1 MRKIVVASHSLLAQ
15 GFKDTLEFLTGKS
28 DAVNAVCAYVNDNGE
43 GLDAAV
49 EAALS
54 GTDEV
59 VVLTDALGGSVNQ
72 RFSRFAS
79 DRIHV
84 IAGVN
89 EHLHVAQ
96 YPAHRE
102 VVAEGVQDRDALQL
116 LEMLGCDMA
125 QGFFISRP
133 LTAEKLE
140 HWLQTS
146 PWGLRTKTAR
156 AEIVSIHKPG

>member
-84 IAGVN
+84 IAGALARPD
-89 EHLHVAQ
+89 EKL
-96 YPAHRE
+96 
-102 VVAEGVQDRDALQL
+102 DFDALVDEARQQIVYVN
-116 LEMLGCDMA
+116 GA
-125 QGFFISRP
+125 SS
-133 LTAEKLE
+133 AECE
-140 HWLQTS
+140 DD
-146 PWGLRTKTAR
+146 
-156 AEIVSIHKPG
+156 E

>member
-28 DAVNAVCAYVNDNGE
+28 DAINAVCAY
-43 GLDAAV
+43 
-49 EAALS
+49 
-54 GTDEV
+54 

-89 EHLHVAQ
+89 LPLAMTVALAR
-96 YPAHRE
+96 PDE
-102 VVAEGVQDRDALQL
+102 KLDFDALVDEARQQIVYVN
-116 LEMLGCDMA
+116 GA
-125 QGFFISRP
+125 SS
-133 LTAEKLE
+133 AECE
-140 HWLQTS
+140 DD
-146 PWGLRTKTAR
+146 
-156 AEIVSIHKPG
+156 E

>member
-15 GFKDTLEFLTGKS
+15 GFKDTLEFLTGKN

-59 VVLTDALGGSVNQ
+59 VVLTDAYGGSVNQ

-89 EHLHVAQ
+89 LPLAMTVALAR
-96 YPAHRE
+96 PDE
-102 VVAEGVQDRDALQL
+102 KLDFDALVDEARQQIVYVN
-116 LEMLGCDMA
+116 GA
-125 QGFFISRP
+125 SS
-133 LTAEKLE
+133 AECE
-140 HWLQTS
+140 DD
-146 PWGLRTKTAR
+146 
-156 AEIVSIHKPG
+156 E

>member
-72 RFSRFAS
+72 RSS

-89 EHLHVAQ
+89 LPLAMTVALAR
-96 YPAHRE
+96 PDE
-102 VVAEGVQDRDALQL
+102 KLDFDALVDEARQQIVYVN
-116 LEMLGCDMA
+116 GA
-125 QGFFISRP
+125 SS
-133 LTAEKLE
+133 AECE
-140 HWLQTS
+140 DD
-146 PWGLRTKTAR
+146 
-156 AEIVSIHKPG
+156 E

>member
-28 DAVNAVCAYVNDNGE
+28 DAINAVCAYVNDNGE

-59 VVLTDALGGSVNQ
+59 VVLSVNQ

-89 EHLHVAQ
+89 LPLAMTVALAR
-96 YPAHRE
+96 PDE
-102 VVAEGVQDRDALQL
+102 KLDFDALVNEARQQIIYVNGVSSA
-116 LEMLGCDMA
+116 ECDDD
-125 QGFFISRP
+125 
-133 LTAEKLE
+133 E
-140 HWLQTS
+140 
-146 PWGLRTKTAR
+146 
-156 AEIVSIHKPG
+156 

>member
-15 GFKDTLEFLTGKS
+15 GFKDTLEFLTGKG

-43 GLDAAV
+43 GLDAA
-49 EAALS
+49 LS

-59 VVLTDALGGSVNQ
+59 VVLTDAFGGSVNQ

-89 EHLHVAQ
+89 LPLAMTVALAR
-96 YPAHRE
+96 PDE
-102 VVAEGVQDRDALQL
+102 KLDFDALVNEARQQIIYVNGASSA
-116 LEMLGCDMA
+116 ECDDD
-125 QGFFISRP
+125 
-133 LTAEKLE
+133 E
-140 HWLQTS
+140 
-146 PWGLRTKTAR
+146 
-156 AEIVSIHKPG
+156 

>member
-43 GLDAAV
+43 GLDAA
-49 EAALS
+49 LS

-89 EHLHVAQ
+89 LPLAMTVALAR
-96 YPAHRE
+96 PDE
-102 VVAEGVQDRDALQL
+102 KLDFDALVDEARQQIVYVN
-116 LEMLGCDMA
+116 GA
-125 QGFFISRP
+125 SS
-133 LTAEKLE
+133 AECE
-140 HWLQTS
+140 DD
-146 PWGLRTKTAR
+146 
-156 AEIVSIHKPG
+156 E

>member
-15 GFKDTLEFLTGKS
+15 GFKDTLEFLTGKG

-54 GTDEV
+54 GTDEG
-59 VVLTDALGGSVNQ
+59 VVLTDAYGGSVNQ

-89 EHLHVAQ
+89 LPLAMTVALAR
-96 YPAHRE
+96 PDE
-102 VVAEGVQDRDALQL
+102 KLDFDALVNEARQQIIYVNGASSA
-116 LEMLGCDMA
+116 ECDDD
-125 QGFFISRP
+125 
-133 LTAEKLE
+133 E
-140 HWLQTS
+140 
-146 PWGLRTKTAR
+146 
-156 AEIVSIHKPG
+156 

>member
-54 GTDEV
+54 GTD
-59 VVLTDALGGSVNQ
+59 ALGGSVNQ

-89 EHLHVAQ
+89 LPLAMT
-96 YPAHRE
+96 
-102 VVAEGVQDRDALQL
+102 VVLARPDEKLDFDALVNEARQQIIYVN
-116 LEMLGCDMA
+116 GA
-125 QGFFISRP
+125 SS
-133 LTAEKLE
+133 AECE
-140 HWLQTS
+140 DD
-146 PWGLRTKTAR
+146 
-156 AEIVSIHKPG
+156 E

>member
-59 VVLTDALGGSVNQ
+59 VLTDALGGSVNQ

-89 EHLHVAQ
+89 LPLAMTVALAR
-96 YPAHRE
+96 PDE
-102 VVAEGVQDRDALQL
+102 KLDFDALVDEARQQIVYVN
-116 LEMLGCDMA
+116 GA
-125 QGFFISRP
+125 SS
-133 LTAEKLE
+133 AECE
-140 HWLQTS
+140 DD
-146 PWGLRTKTAR
+146 
-156 AEIVSIHKPG
+156 E

>member
-79 DRIHV
+79 V

-89 EHLHVAQ
+89 LPLAMTVALAR
-96 YPAHRE
+96 PDE
-102 VVAEGVQDRDALQL
+102 KLDFDALVDEARQQIVYVN
-116 LEMLGCDMA
+116 GA
-125 QGFFISRP
+125 SS
-133 LTAEKLE
+133 AECE
-140 HWLQTS
+140 DD
-146 PWGLRTKTAR
+146 
-156 AEIVSIHKPG
+156 E

>member
-1 MRKIVVASHSLLAQ
+1 MCIRDS
-15 GFKDTLEFLTGKS
+15 
-28 DAVNAVCAYVNDNGE
+28 VNAVCAYVNDNGE

-59 VVLTDALGGSVNQ
+59 VVLTDAYGGSVNQ

-89 EHLHVAQ
+89 LPLAMTVALAR
-96 YPAHRE
+96 PDE
-102 VVAEGVQDRDALQL
+102 KLDFDALVNEARQQIIYVNGASSA
-116 LEMLGCDMA
+116 ECDDD
-125 QGFFISRP
+125 
-133 LTAEKLE
+133 E
-140 HWLQTS
+140 
-146 PWGLRTKTAR
+146 
-156 AEIVSIHKPG
+156 

>member
-15 GFKDTLEFLTGKS
+15 GFKDTLEFLTGKG

-43 GLDAAV
+43 AV

-59 VVLTDALGGSVNQ
+59 VVLTDAYGGSVNQ

-89 EHLHVAQ
+89 LPLAMTVALAR
-96 YPAHRE
+96 PDE
-102 VVAEGVQDRDALQL
+102 KLDFDALVNEARQQIIYVNGASSA
-116 LEMLGCDMA
+116 ECDDD
-125 QGFFISRP
+125 
-133 LTAEKLE
+133 E
-140 HWLQTS
+140 
-146 PWGLRTKTAR
+146 
-156 AEIVSIHKPG
+156 

>member
-1 MRKIVVASHSLLAQ
+1 M
-15 GFKDTLEFLTGKS
+15 
-28 DAVNAVCAYVNDNGE
+28 NDNGE

-89 EHLHVAQ
+89 LPLAMT
-96 YPAHRE
+96 
-102 VVAEGVQDRDALQL
+102 VVLARPDEKLDFDALVNEARQQIVYVN
-116 LEMLGCDMA
+116 GA
-125 QGFFISRP
+125 SS
-133 LTAEKLE
+133 AECE
-140 HWLQTS
+140 DD
-146 PWGLRTKTAR
+146 
-156 AEIVSIHKPG
+156 E

>member
-28 DAVNAVCAYVNDNGE
+28 DAINAVCAYVNDNGE

-49 EAALS
+49 S

-89 EHLHVAQ
+89 LPLAMTVALAR
-96 YPAHRE
+96 PDE
-102 VVAEGVQDRDALQL
+102 KLDFDALVDEARQQIVYVN
-116 LEMLGCDMA
+116 GA
-125 QGFFISRP
+125 SS
-133 LTAEKLE
+133 AECE
-140 HWLQTS
+140 DD
-146 PWGLRTKTAR
+146 
-156 AEIVSIHKPG
+156 E

>member
-1 MRKIVVASHSLLAQ
+1 MRQIFVNLKRFDVPVSMGGICPKEDTVAWTR
-15 GFKDTLEFLTGKS
+15 D
-28 DAVNAVCAYVNDNGE
+28 VI
-43 GLDAAV
+43 DAAV

-89 EHLHVAQ
+89 LPLAMTVALAR
-96 YPAHRE
+96 PDE
-102 VVAEGVQDRDALQL
+102 KLDFDALVDEARQQIVYVN
-116 LEMLGCDMA
+116 GA
-125 QGFFISRP
+125 SS
-133 LTAEKLE
+133 AECE
-140 HWLQTS
+140 DD
-146 PWGLRTKTAR
+146 
-156 AEIVSIHKPG
+156 E

>member
-28 DAVNAVCAYVNDNGE
+28 DAINAVCAYVNDNGE

-59 VVLTDALGGSVNQ
+59 VVLTDALGGSVNP
-72 RFSRFAS
+72 RLSRVAS

-89 EHLHVAQ
+89 LPLAMTVALAR
-96 YPAHRE
+96 PDE
-102 VVAEGVQDRDALQL
+102 KLDFDALVDEARQQIVYVN
-116 LEMLGCDMA
+116 GA
-125 QGFFISRP
+125 SS
-133 LTAEKLE
+133 AECE
-140 HWLQTS
+140 DD
-146 PWGLRTKTAR
+146 
-156 AEIVSIHKPG
+156 E

>member
-54 GTDEV
+54 GTD

-89 EHLHVAQ
+89 LPLAMTVALAR
-96 YPAHRE
+96 PDE
-102 VVAEGVQDRDALQL
+102 KLDFDALVDEARQQIVYVN
-116 LEMLGCDMA
+116 GA
-125 QGFFISRP
+125 SS
-133 LTAEKLE
+133 AECE
-140 HWLQTS
+140 DD
-146 PWGLRTKTAR
+146 
-156 AEIVSIHKPG
+156 E

>member
-15 GFKDTLEFLTGKS
+15 GFKDTLEFLTGKG

-43 GLDAAV
+43 GLD

-59 VVLTDALGGSVNQ
+59 VVLTDAYGGSVNQ

-89 EHLHVAQ
+89 LPLAMTVALAR
-96 YPAHRE
+96 PDE
-102 VVAEGVQDRDALQL
+102 KLDFDALVNEARQQIIYVNGASSA
-116 LEMLGCDMA
+116 ECDDD
-125 QGFFISRP
+125 
-133 LTAEKLE
+133 E
-140 HWLQTS
+140 
-146 PWGLRTKTAR
+146 
-156 AEIVSIHKPG
+156 

>member
-1 MRKIVVASHSLLAQ
+1 MRKIVVASHSLLARASR
-15 GFKDTLEFLTGKS
+15 TPSSSLTGKATS
-28 DAVNAVCAYVNDNGE
+28 STPCVRLRE
-43 GLDAAV
+43 RQRRGLDAAV

-89 EHLHVAQ
+89 LPLAMTVALAR
-96 YPAHRE
+96 PDENSTSTPSSTRRA
-102 VVAEGVQDRDALQL
+102 
-116 LEMLGCDMA
+116 
-125 QGFFISRP
+125 SRSS
-133 LTAEKLE
+133 T
-140 HWLQTS
+140 
-146 PWGLRTKTAR
+146 
-156 AEIVSIHKPG
+156 